1 MVKRLSQKLISVIGA
16 GSPDAQARKWAF
28 EVGRLVAGR
37 GFGVVCGGLSGVME
51 AACQGCC
58 EAGGLTVGILP
69 GSEAEQAN
77 PWVRVAIPTGLG
89 QARNV
94 IVVMAGCGAVAV
106 AGGPGTLSEIGHAM
120 KMGRPVVGL
129 GTWSVPGLA
138 EAESPEEAV
147 ELLFDRLR
155 C

>member
-1 MVKRLSQKLISVIGA
+1 MKGIGQKLISVIGA
-16 GSPDAQARKWAF
+16 GAPDALARQWAQ

-37 GFGVVCGGLSGVME
+37 GFGVVCGGLGGVME
-51 AACQGCC
+51 AACQGCS

-69 GSEAEQAN
+69 GTNADQAN
-77 PWVRVAIPTGLG
+77 PWVRVAIPTGMG

-94 IVVMAGCGAVAV
+94 LVVMAGCGAIAV
-106 AGGPGTLSEIGHAM
+106 AGGPGTLSEIGHAI

-129 GTWSVPGLA
+129 GTWPVPGLA

-147 ELLFDRLR
+147 ELLFDRLH

>member
-1 MVKRLSQKLISVIGA
+1 MVKGVSQKLISVIGA
-16 GSPDAQARKWAF
+16 GSPDAQARQWAR

-51 AACQGCC
+51 AACQGCSQ
-58 EAGGLTVGILP
+58 AGGLTVGILP
-69 GSEAEQAN
+69 GMDPAQAN
-77 PWVRVAIPTGLG
+77 SWVRVAIPTGLG

-94 IVVMAGCGAVAV
+94 IVVMAGCGAIAV

-120 KMGRPVVGL
+120 KMGKPVVGL
-129 GTWSVPGLA
+129 GTWAVPGLA
-138 EAESPEEAV
+138 EADSPEEAV
-147 ELLFDRLR
+147 ELLFDRLH

>member
-1 MVKRLSQKLISVIGA
+1 MVKALSQKLISVIGA
-16 GSPDAQARKWAF
+16 GSPDVQARRWAYD
-28 EVGRLVAGR
+28 VGRLVADR

-51 AACQGCC
+51 AACKGCFD
-58 EAGGLTVGILP
+58 AGGLTVGILP
-69 GSEAEQAN
+69 GADADQAN

-94 IVVMAGCGAVAV
+94 IVVMAGCGAIAV

-120 KMGRPVVGL
+120 KMGRPLVGL
-129 GTWSVPGLA
+129 GTWPVPGLA
-138 EAESPEEAV
+138 KADSPEEAV
-147 ELLFDRLR
+147 ELLFDRLH

>member
-1 MVKRLSQKLISVIGA
+1 MVKGVNQKLISVIGA
-16 GSPDAQARKWAF
+16 GSPDAQARQWAL

-37 GFGVVCGGLSGVME
+37 GFGVVCGGLGGVME
-51 AACQGCC
+51 AACQGCSD
-58 EAGGLTVGILP
+58 AGGLTVGILP
-69 GSEAEQAN
+69 GMDPDQAN
-77 PWVRVAIPTGLG
+77 PWVRVAIPTGMG

-94 IVVMAGCGAVAV
+94 VVVMAGCGAIAV
-106 AGGPGTLSEIGHAM
+106 AGGPGTLSEIAHAM

-129 GTWSVPGLA
+129 GTWAVPGLA
-138 EAESPEEAV
+138 EADSPEEAV

>member
-1 MVKRLSQKLISVIGA
+1 MVKSVNQKLISVIGA
-16 GSPDAQARKWAF
+16 GSADPKARQWAH
-28 EVGRLVAGR
+28 EIGRLVAGR
-37 GFGVVCGGLSGVME
+37 GFGVVCGGLGGVME
-51 AACQGCC
+51 AACQGCSQ
-58 EAGGLTVGILP
+58 AGGITVGILP
-69 GSEAEQAN
+69 GMDPDHAN

-94 IVVMAGCGAVAV
+94 IVVMAGCGAIAV

-138 EAESPEEAV
+138 EADSPAEAV
-147 ELLFDRLR
+147 ELLFDRLH

>member
-1 MVKRLSQKLISVIGA
+1 LVKSIGQKLISVIGA
-16 GSPDAQARKWAF
+16 GSPDAKARQWAQ

-37 GFGVVCGGLSGVME
+37 GFGVVCGGLGGVME
-51 AACQGCC
+51 AACQGCN

-69 GSEAEQAN
+69 GTDADQAN
-77 PWVRVAIPTGLG
+77 PWVRVAIPTGMG
-89 QARNV
+89 QVRNV
-94 IVVMAGCGAVAV
+94 MVVMAGCGAIAV

-129 GTWSVPGLA
+129 GTWPVPGLA
-138 EAESPEEAV
+138 EADSPEEAV
-147 ELLFDRLR
+147 ELLFDRLH

>member
-1 MVKRLSQKLISVIGA
+1 MVKNLSQKLISVIGA
-16 GSPDAQARKWAF
+16 GSPDAQAREWAQ

-51 AACQGCC
+51 AACEGCSQ
-58 EAGGLTVGILP
+58 AGGLTVGILP
-69 GSEAEQAN
+69 GMDAAQAN
-77 PWVRVAIPTGLG
+77 PWVRVVIPTGMG

-94 IVVMAGCGAVAV
+94 MVVMAGCGAIAV

-120 KMGRPVVGL
+120 KMGKPVVGL
-129 GTWSVPGLA
+129 GTWAVPGLA
-138 EAESPEEAV
+138 EADSPEEAV